1 MRSEV
6 TAKDVAG
13 RHDPFAYRTSLAE
26 RPIDTLPIRPDS
38 IPDGLP
44 VMLDTTFYID
54 RAAGRLPTI
63 TSTFVEQRTVWHSSI
78 AIGEISTSLGLL
90 DPSHPGTVSA
100 SETIRR
106 LLEIIQLDTIVA
118 PSPAAHIEAGLVAG
132 ILARTQHL
140 NRPRKGLTPEQD
152 CCQKGLRRK
161 LLNDALLFLSA
172 AEQGACLVSANR
184 ADLDRLL
191 RFRPDAQVLL
201 YQPLASPTPV
211 PA

>member
-1 MRSEV
+1 MPSEGFV
-6 TAKDVAG
+6 REALD
-13 RHDPFAYRTSLAE
+13 RHDPACYLRSIPE
-26 RPIDTLPIRPDS
+26 RPTAELPYDPAS
-38 IPDGLP
+38 IPEGVPL
-44 VMLDTTFYID
+44 MLDTTAYID
-54 RAAGRLPTI
+54 KAARRLPLSI
-63 TSTFVEQRTVWHSSI
+63 DRLVAVRRVIHSAVALGELAISI
-78 AIGEISTSLGLL
+78 GLL
-90 DPSHPGTVSA
+90 DPADPRTPGTVG
-100 SETIRR
+100 TIHDI
-106 LLEIIQLDTIVA
+106 LGGIPLGKAVS

-184 ADLDRLL
+184 TDLDRLL
-191 RFRPDAQVLL
+191 RFRPDAHVLL
-201 YQPLASPTPV
+201 YQPLASPV